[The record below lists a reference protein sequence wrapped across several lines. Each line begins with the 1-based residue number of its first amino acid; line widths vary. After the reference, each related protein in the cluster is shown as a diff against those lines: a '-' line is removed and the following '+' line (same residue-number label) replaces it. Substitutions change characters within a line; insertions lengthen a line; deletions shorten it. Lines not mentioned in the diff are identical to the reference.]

1 MAKKLLLGLLLCLG
15 LITTVSAETSKY
27 RAGLSSVELQP
38 AIGIPLAGYGDKKR
52 RLKPLDWKGK
62 YPHSFF
68 FKPSTGFR
76 DPIFAKSM
84 VIHDEKGGKLI
95 LVSVDLIGVSKKLIK
110 DVTRKMKPYGYKREH
125 IIISATHTHSGP
137 GTLSK
142 NLGLSIIAADLF
154 KKKNY
159 INLRDKLIASIINA
173 HKNLEPVELYHS
185 QFDAVKIQ
193 HNKWRKTRRQYFNP
207 TAKFI
212 LAKSLAS
219 KQWLGGML
227 NFAIH
232 GNGMHIAD
240 TRFSGDIPGSIAT
253 ATEGKIALKN
263 NQFAKKPVLLFMNGA
278 EGDVRHAGSRGEDVI
293 DYIGNKFAAQAAD
306 SALQNKNMKKIDG
319 NIKIKTGTAFVGIP
333 GYPLE
338 ACYKRE
344 GMMKYVLAIVPDFIP
359 LPFPIFPP
367 MTKLTAAKL
376 GQVTLTTWPG
386 EASTTLG
393 YRLEA
398 AGGKVGHDNVWV
410 IGLAND
416 YLTYFTTESEYHE
429 GEYDSCS
436 SFYGHHGGTR
446 IIRKLSKL
454 MKKLNK

>member
-1 MAKKLLLGLLLCLG
+1 MAKNLLFVLLFCLP
-15 LITTVSAETSKY
+15 LITNLYAAKGNY
-27 RAGLSSVELQP
+27 RAGLSSIELKP
-38 AIGIPLAGYGDKKR
+38 EIGIPLAGYGDKRR
-52 RLKPLDWKGK
+52 RLSPLDWKGK

-68 FKPSTGFR
+68 FRPSTGFR
-76 DPIFAKSM
+76 DPIFAKTM
-84 VIHDEKGGKLI
+84 IIHDENDNKLV
-95 LVSVDLIGVSKKLIK
+95 LVSLDLIGISKKLVK
-110 DVTRKMKPYGYKREH
+110 DIARKITKLGYKREN

-142 NLGLSIIAADLF
+142 NLGLSIIAVDLY
-154 KKKNY
+154 KRKNY
-159 INLRDKLIASIINA
+159 LAVRDKLIKSIFEA
-173 HKNLEPVELYHS
+173 HNNLEPVDLYHS
-185 QFDAVKIQ
+185 KFDAVNVQ
-193 HNKWRKTRRQYFNP
+193 WNKWRKARREYFNP

-212 LAKSLAS
+212 LAKSRAT

-232 GNGMHIAD
+232 GNAMKLED
-240 TRFSGDIPGSIAT
+240 TRFSGDIPGAIAT
-253 ATEGKIALKN
+253 ATEGKIAAKN
-263 NQFAKKPVLLFMNGA
+263 NLLTKKPVLLFMNGA
-278 EGDVRHAGSRGEDVI
+278 EGDVKHKGGRSEDILGV
-293 DYIGNKFAAQAAD
+293 IGNRFASQAAD
-306 SALQNKNMKKIDG
+306 SALQDKNM
-319 NIKIKTGTAFVGIP
+319 IKIEDGIKIRTGRAFVGIA

-344 GMMKYVLAIVPDFIP
+344 GFMKYVLAIVPDFIP

-367 MTKLTAAKL
+367 TTKLTAAKL
-376 GQVTLTTWPG
+376 GHITLTTWPG

-398 AGGKVGHDNVWV
+398 SGKKVGHDQVWV

-436 SFYGHHGGTR
+436 SFYGHHGGAR
-446 IIRKLSKL
+446 IIRKLTKL
-454 MKKLNK
+454 MKKLD